1 MNSGIFDDITRA
13 FVTTLEAGT
22 LSLGVYSL
30 PLLGAFAL
38 IGWYWTFGRQL
49 AAGGGAPAEA
59 LAGALLYAVNI
70 GVAYWL
76 LVNLAGMATAAYQTF
91 LQWGLAAGGGA
102 AAGLLLTPSTVV
114 DMGFAIAKPLMDYA
128 ARQTGWAALWNIGQ
142 MLMYN
147 TASIAIITSFPFVGV
162 ALMITQIEYH
172 LAVMVGAVLIPFGVF
187 GPTAFLTE
195 FCIGWLTGSLLR
207 VLVTSVLVG
216 AGFPLFTTAVIALT
230 AGNDPTLYSAIIVA
244 LISVLYA
251 GLTWWVPNKA
261 STMCGRVA
269 LGLSGATVVGSA
281 MGVGRFALA
290 GVQAVRGASQMLQRR
305 TT

>member
-1 MNSGIFDDITRA
+1 MTSGIFDEITRA
-13 FVTTLEAGT
+13 FVTTLEGGT
-22 LSLGVYSL
+22 LSLGAYSL

-38 IGWYWTFGRQL
+38 LSWYWSFGRQV
-49 AAGGGAPAEA
+49 AAGGGGAGEA
-59 LAGALLYAVNI
+59 LAAALLYAVNI

-76 LVNLAGMATAAYQTF
+76 LVHLTGLATAAYQTF
-91 LQWGLAAGGGA
+91 LHWGLASGGGA

-114 DMGFAIAKPLMDYA
+114 DQGFVIAKPLIDYA
-128 ARQTGWAALWNIGQ
+128 DRQMGWAAMWNMPKMVLYI
-142 MLMYN
+142 L
-147 TASIAIITSFPFVGV
+147 AAIAIMASFPMVGV
-162 ALMITQIEYH
+162 ALMLTQIEYH
-172 LAVMVGAVLIPFGVF
+172 LAVLLGAVLIPFGVF

-195 FCIGWLTGSLLR
+195 FCLGWIVGSLLR

-216 AGFPLFTTAVIALT
+216 AGFPLFSTAVIALT

-244 LISVLYA
+244 LISLLYA

-269 LGLSGATVVGSA
+269 LGLSGATVVAGA
-281 MGVGRFALA
+281 MGAGSVVLA
-290 GVQAVRGASQMLQRR
+290 GAHAIRGASQLLQRR

>member
-1 MNSGIFDDITRA
+1 MTSGIFDDITRA

-22 LSLGVYSL
+22 LSLGAFSL

-49 AAGGGAPAEA
+49 AAGGGQMGEA

-76 LVNLAGMATAAYQTF
+76 LVNLSGIATAAYQTF

-102 AAGLLLTPSTVV
+102 TAGLLLTPSTVV
-114 DMGFAIAKPLMDYA
+114 DMGFQIAKPLMDYT
-128 ARQTGWAALWNIGQ
+128 ARQTGWSALWNFSQI
-142 MLMYN
+142 LMYDLAA
-147 TASIAIITSFPFVGV
+147 TAIVVSFPFVGV

-172 LAVMVGAVLIPFGVF
+172 LSVMVGAVLIPFGIF

-195 FCIGWLTGSLLR
+195 FCLGWITGSLLR

-216 AGFPLFTTAVIALT
+216 AGFPLFSTAVIALT
-230 AGNDPTLYSAIIVA
+230 AGADPTLYSAIIVA
-244 LISVLYA
+244 LISLLYA

-261 STMCGRVA
+261 ASMCGRVA
-269 LGLSGATVVGSA
+269 IGLSASTVVGSA
-281 MGVGRFALA
+281 MGVGRVALA
-290 GVQAVRGASQMLQRR
+290 GAQAVRGASQMMQRR